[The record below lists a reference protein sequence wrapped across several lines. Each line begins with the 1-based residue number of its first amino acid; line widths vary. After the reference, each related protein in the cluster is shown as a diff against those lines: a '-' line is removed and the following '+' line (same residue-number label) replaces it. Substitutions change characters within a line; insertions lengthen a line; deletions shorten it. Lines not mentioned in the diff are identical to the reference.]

1 MAAKVDSFS
10 ELADKF
16 FEYIKDIRYCTMI
29 TVDKKSRPRARV
41 LLPIWEVVDGNPV
54 GWLAAY
60 KTPVKVAH
68 LANNPHTTY
77 AYWSPRQ
84 NAVYVDSV
92 STWAE
97 DMETKTYA
105 WELYQKGS
113 PPGVGYDPYN
123 FWRGGPADPQYHV
136 LRIDPWRVQV
146 LRGTDLSSRI
156 WTKPEDEKS

>member
-1 MAAKVDSFS
+1 MADKVDSFS

-41 LLPIWEVVDGNPV
+41 LLPIWEVVDGKPV

-92 STWAE
+92 SAWAE

-123 FWRGGPADPQYHV
+123 FWRGGPADPKYHV

-156 WTKPEDEKS
+156 WTKPEDDKN

>member
-1 MAAKVDSFS
+1 MADKVDSFS

-16 FEYIKDIRYCTMI
+16 FEYIQDIRYCTMI

-41 LLPIWEVVDGNPV
+41 LLPIWETVDGRPV

-123 FWRGGPADPQYHV
+123 FWRGGPADPKYHV

-156 WTKPEDEKS
+156 WTKPEDDKN